1 MGIFSNP
8 YLSYLGNIFGINPG
22 SLNPNV
28 MRRPSEIIV
37 KRAVIVIRAGLDVG
51 AVVE

>member
-8 YLSYLGNIFGINPG
+8 YLSYLGNIFGMNPG
-22 SLNPNV
+22 SLNPIV
-28 MRRPSEIIV
+28 MRRPSEINV
-37 KRAVIVIRAGLDVG
+37 SSAVIVIRTWFDVG